1 MSTNSVAEF
10 IILLHDDEGS
20 TTVKIKGKSNELLA
34 AIGSVCI
41 EDHDIYLL
49 LKEVIKSVDG
59 FRASEGEEII
69 SNIK

>member
-1 MSTNSVAEF
+1 MSKNSVAEF
-10 IILLHDDEGS
+10 SITLTDLDGS
-20 TTVKIKGKSNELLA
+20 TKVKIKGHSHELLA

-49 LKEVIKSVDG
+49 LKEVIKAVDG